1 MSPVFWI
8 ITGEADKYFCKMKR
22 FLPLSLSLSLS
33 LSYGM
38 VAGEF
43 TFGISQLRLGED

>member
-1 MSPVFWI
+1 MSPVVWI

-22 FLPLSLSLSLS
+22 FLPLSLSLS